1 MSETTVTTDVHQSL
15 DVHGGF
21 AAQITLDGEQV
32 DLFADFFQLW
42 VGQIFDLFG
51 VVNATRHANFAGAG
65 SANAENSRQAHFSV
79 LVRRNIDTSDTCHVR
94 PL

>member
-1 MSETTVTTDVHQSL
+1 MSEATVATNVHQSL
-15 DVHGGF
+15 DVHGGL
-21 AAQITLDGEQV
+21 AAQITLNGERI
-32 DLFADFFQLW
+32 DLLADFFQLR
-42 VGQIFDLFG
+42 VGQIFDFFSI
-51 VVNATRHANFAGAG
+51 VNPTRHANFAGAG